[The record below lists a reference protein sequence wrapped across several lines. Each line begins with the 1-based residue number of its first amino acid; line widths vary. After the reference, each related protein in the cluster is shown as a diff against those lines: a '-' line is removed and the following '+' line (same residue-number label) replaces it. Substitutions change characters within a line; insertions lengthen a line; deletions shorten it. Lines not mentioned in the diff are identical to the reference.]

1 MLCPKLNALRIAKK
15 VVEVRQTSVIIELYK
30 SICVCSSDPRTAS
43 KRTKQ
48 KNKYIFNW
56 AFQLWQNLFIATL

>member
-48 KNKYIFNW
+48 KNKYIFN
-56 AFQLWQNLFIATL
+56 